1 MINEILKLQKEIVKN
16 RRYLHK
22 HAETG
27 FDLDKT
33 VAFVWKCLQSYGY
46 QPKKCGKA
54 GIIAEVGKGDNG
66 VLLRADMDALPIQEE
81 SGSAFACSKG
91 NMHACGHDLHTA
103 MLLGAAKY
111 LKTQE
116 KQLKGRV
123 RLLFQPAEEILQG
136 AKDTVQAGAL
146 KNVRAAVMIHVMTA
160 TPLKTGTIVV
170 GSGGAGAPAADF
182 FTITVRG
189 KSCHGSAPQNG
200 VDALTAAAYILLAL
214 QEIPARELSVALPAV
229 LTVGSLQSG
238 TAGNVIADYAELKGT
253 LRAFDEGVRKQIKK
267 RLCELSEGIAE
278 SFRAKA
284 EVRFDSGCPVLW
296 NDEKISTATE
306 NALKTAFGG
315 EWVCNSK
322 ELTGGVVA
330 RNGGSED
337 FAYISQ
343 EVPSVMLALAA
354 GESGKGYEYPLHHP
368 KVAFDESALWRGSAA
383 YAQAAVFLLNE
394 TL

>member
-1 MINEILKLQKEIVKN
+1 MIDEVRKLQKEIVKN

-33 VAFVWKCLQSYGY
+33 VAFVWKRLETYGY

-54 GIIAEVGKGDNG
+54 GVVAEIGKGDNV

-81 SGSAFACSKG
+81 SGSAFACLNG

-111 LKTQE
+111 LKTRE

-136 AKDTVQAGAL
+136 AKDAVQAGAL
-146 KNVRAAVMIHVMTA
+146 KNVRAAAMIHVMTA

-214 QEIPARELSVALPAV
+214 QEIPAREISVAQPAV
-229 LTVGSLQSG
+229 LTVGSLQGG
-238 TAGNVIADYAELKGT
+238 TAGNVLAERAELKGT
-253 LRAFDEGVRKQIKK
+253 LRAFDEDVRELVKK
-267 RLCELSEGIAE
+267 RLCELAEGIAT

-296 NDEKISTATE
+296 NDEKVSMAAE
-306 NALKTAFGG
+306 SGLKAAFGA

-322 ELTGGVVA
+322 ELTGGVAA
-330 RNGGSED
+330 RSGGSED
-337 FAYISQ
+337 FAYISR
-343 EVPSVMLALAA
+343 EVPSVMLAWAA
-354 GESGKGYEYPLHHP
+354 GDSDKGYEYPLHHP
-368 KVAFDESALWRGSAA
+368 KVAFDESVLWRGSAA
-383 YAQAAVFLLNE
+383 YAQAAFFLFE
-394 TL
+394 